1 MITHRKSSTVQSS
14 KPYWLFG
21 ILCFLVLNTFS
32 QNIWINEIKYDNTGA
47 DVDDTIEVAGEAGID
62 LSNFTLLLYNG
73 GTGTVYETIPLAG
86 IIDDEENGFGAVAFT
101 VASGIQNGPDG
112 IALIDSIED
121 VVIQFLS
128 YEGAFMATDGTANGY
143 TSENIGVS
151 GTSSDVGF
159 SIQLQGNGGLY
170 SNFNW
175 TENVAQTYNDINTG
189 QSFSGTGSSNLW
201 INEIKYD
208 NTGADVDDTIEV
220 AGEAGIDLSNFSLL
234 LYNGGTG
241 TVYDTVPL
249 SGFIDNEENG
259 FGAVAFTVPG
269 GIQNGPDGIAL
280 IDNIEDVVIQ
290 FLSYEGSFTATDGTA
305 DGYTSEDIGVS
316 GASSAVGFSIQL
328 QGNGGA
334 YSNFT
339 WVENVA
345 QTYNDINTD
354 QSFFGTG
361 SINLWINEIKYD
373 NTGADVDDTV
383 EVAGEAGI
391 DLSNFSL
398 LLYNGNTGT
407 VYDTIALSG
416 FIDNE
421 ENGFGAV
428 AFTISGGLQNGAPDG
443 IALIDNVEGFVVQF
457 LSYEGSFTATDGAAT
472 FYVSEDIGISGAST
486 DAGFS
491 IQLQGTGTMYS
502 DFSWVEN
509 VAETY
514 HKLNTNQNFP
524 TLSANSNELAKFK
537 IFPNP
542 AKDNYINIEYSN
554 NSDAT
559 VTIYDAIGK
568 VISKQQQVNHQ
579 IDISHLDNGLY
590 LFEIRFD
597 NQTIIKKILVDK

>member
-1 MITHRKSSTVQSS
+1 MLLLS
-14 KPYWLFG
+14 
-21 ILCFLVLNTFS
+21 LNIFS
-32 QNIWINEIKYDNTGA
+32 QNI
-47 DVDDTIEVAGEAGID
+47 
-62 LSNFTLLLYNG
+62 
-73 GTGTVYETIPLAG
+73 
-86 IIDDEENGFGAVAFT
+86 
-101 VASGIQNGPDG
+101 
-112 IALIDSIED
+112 
-121 VVIQFLS
+121 
-128 YEGAFMATDGTANGY
+128 
-143 TSENIGVS
+143 
-151 GTSSDVGF
+151 
-159 SIQLQGNGGLY
+159 
-170 SNFNW
+170 
-175 TENVAQTYNDINTG
+175 
-189 QSFSGTGSSNLW
+189 W

-241 TVYDTVPL
+241 TVYDTIAL
-249 SGFIDNEENG
+249 TGTIDNEDNG
-259 FGAVAFTVPG
+259 FGAVAFTIAGGMQNGPDGIALIDSIEDAVIQFISYEGSFTATDGLANGYSSENIGISGASSAVGFSIQLQGNGGSYSNFSWTENIAQTYNDINTGQSFSGTGSTNLWINEIKYDNTGPDVDDTIEVAGEAGINLSNFSLLLYNGGTGTVYDTITLSGFVDNEENGFGTVAFTIPG
-269 GIQNGPDGIAL
+269 GMQNGPDGIAL

-305 DGYTSEDIGVS
+305 NGYTSEDIGTS

-328 QGNGGA
+328 QGNGGS

-345 QTYNDINTD
+345 QTYNDINTG

-383 EVAGEAGI
+383 EIAGETGI
-391 DLSNFSL
+391 DLSDFSL

-407 VYDTIALSG
+407 VYDTITLSG

-428 AFTISGGLQNGAPDG
+428 AFTIPGGLQNGAPDG
-443 IALIDNVEGFVVQF
+443 IALVDNVESFVVQF
-457 LSYEGSFTATDGAAT
+457 LSYEGSFTATDGPAT
-472 FYVSEDIGISGAST
+472 FYVSEDIGISGTST
-486 DAGFS
+486 DSGFS

-502 DFSWVEN
+502 DFTWVEN

-524 TLSANSNELAKFK
+524 TLSINSNHIESLK

-542 AKDNYINIEYSN
+542 AKSNYIHINHTNSSN
-554 NSDAT
+554 TT

-568 VISKQQQVNHQ
+568 VISRQQHVSNQ
-579 IDISHLDNGLY
+579 IDVSHLENGLY
-590 LFEIRFD
+590 LFEIQIE
-597 NQTIIKKILVDK
+597 NQTIIKKILIDK

>member
-128 YEGAFMATDGTANGY
+128 YEGAFMATDGTADGY

-407 VYDTIALSG
+407 VYDTIVLSG

-457 LSYEGSFTATDGAAT
+457 LSYEGSFTATDGVAT
-472 FYVSEDIGISGAST
+472 FYTSEDIGVSGTST

-524 TLSANSNELAKFK
+524 TLSANSNELAEFK

-559 VTIYDAIGK
+559 VTIYDTIGK
-568 VISKQQQVNHQ
+568 VISKQQQVSHQ

-590 LFEIRFD
+590 LFKIRFD